1 MSDNDRA
8 HEQMQLLVDM
18 IPFVSDEF
26 ALAGGTAINLFHR
39 ELPRYSVD
47 MDLVYLP
54 QNDRV
59 EATGHMR
66 DLMEQ
71 MRREAQQNVRGAHIS
86 QVKGGK
92 TGLMGID
99 VSRGDIVVKIEA
111 PVTARETLHP
121 TAVLDAVPAA
131 ESVFGPARM
140 RVVSFADMYAG
151 KMRASLGRRQLRDMF
166 DIVHLLRHEGI
177 TDELFRTFLVY
188 VVAGRRPP
196 GLTLSEEWH
205 SRMLPPQKRWDRL
218 MRVPLPPEHMLTAN
232 NELRAKCVERITP
245 QARKFLLDSHDGVAD
260 PGLIG
265 VPQAATWPAFLWRMQ
280 QRTLFRANRPQEHA
294 WQRRQLE
301 ALGREAYDVAHR
313 TTIGFGR
320 GDNAIE
326 R

>member
-1 MSDNDRA
+1 
-8 HEQMQLLVDM
+8 MQLLVDM
-18 IPFVSDEF
+18 IPFVPDDF

-47 MDLVYLP
+47 MDLVFLP
-54 QNDRV
+54 QKGRA
-59 EATGHMR
+59 EAVTHMR

-71 MRREAQQNVRGAHIS
+71 MRREAQKYLRHADIS
-86 QVKGGK
+86 QVKGGE
-92 TGLMGID
+92 TGLIRID

-121 TAVLDAVPAA
+121 TTILNAMPAA
-131 ESVFGPARM
+131 ESEFGPARM

-166 DIVHLLRHEGI
+166 DIVYLIRHEGI
-177 TDELFRTFLVY
+177 TDDLYRTFLVY
-188 VVAGRRPP
+188 VVAGSQPP

-205 SRMLPPQKRWDRL
+205 SRKLPSQKRWDRL
-218 MRVPLPPEHMLTAN
+218 MRVPLSPEHMLTAN

-245 QARKFLLDSHDGVAD
+245 QVRKFLLDAHDGVAD

-265 VPQAATWPAFLWRMQ
+265 IPQAATWPAFLWRMQ
-280 QRTLFRANRPQEHA
+280 QRTLFRAKRPQEHA
-294 WQRRQLE
+294 WQRRQFE
-301 ALGREAYDVAHR
+301 VLGQEAYDVAHR
-313 TTIGFGR
+313 ATIGFGR